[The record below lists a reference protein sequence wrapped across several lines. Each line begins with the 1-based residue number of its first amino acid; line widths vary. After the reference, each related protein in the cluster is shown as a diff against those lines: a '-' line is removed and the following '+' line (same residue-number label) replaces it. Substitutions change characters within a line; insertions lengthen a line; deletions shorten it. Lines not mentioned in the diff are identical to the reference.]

1 MYNGNTI
8 PVAQNIWTGVGDNG
22 ENIRSL
28 TVDPTGNIYFCG
40 YSVTQDNNRDFYF
53 GKLNSSGALD
63 WSKDTTGSLFG
74 SDEEANAIALD
85 VSGNL
90 VVSGY
95 LKNSGTSSDIY
106 IEKYTSTGSR
116 LWNYRYDSPINES
129 DRSSDMVLDNTGNI
143 YLCGKTDVDPSWQV
157 NDDILTIKV
166 SSAGTILWTASYSAT
181 SLLDKAQFVRLNMAG
196 EVIVAGVLQNGT
208 NDNVIVIK
216 YSNAGLQQ
224 WVKILDFRGGI
235 DKLNDMVLDNA
246 GNIYLTG
253 QSQLSSGSSDY
264 DAFVCKLNNA
274 GLQEWVKYISVAGNG
289 LDEGISL
296 ALSSDNTIWV
306 TGHQDADAGINVN
319 LDVFLMRYDA
329 SGNNLLANPVLYQTA
344 GSDEAD
350 DIVLMNNNEPCL
362 AIHTN
367 TATGG
372 DIDFAL
378 RLLLLNNN
386 VLTQAYQRN
395 ISDTIDVANLLL
407 WNTTLN
413 SLFVGGSSWTLNGQ
427 RDALI
432 GKYSRIPTGL
442 NEFSSLN
449 VSAYPNPV
457 SDYLILNGLPDS
469 DSWLHVWDQGGKLIH
484 QEKLARGIR
493 TKNIDCSDWIAGA
506 YIIKVANRKAAKTL
520 QVIKK

>member
-1 MYNGNTI
+1 
-8 PVAQNIWTGVGDNG
+8 
-22 ENIRSL
+22 
-28 TVDPTGNIYFCG
+28 
-40 YSVTQDNNRDFYF
+40 
-53 GKLNSSGALD
+53 
-63 WSKDTTGSLFG
+63 
-74 SDEEANAIALD
+74 
-85 VSGNL
+85 
-90 VVSGY
+90 
-95 LKNSGTSSDIY
+95 
-106 IEKYTSTGSR
+106 
-116 LWNYRYDSPINES
+116 
-129 DRSSDMVLDNTGNI
+129 MVIDNTGDI

-166 SSAGTILWTASYSAT
+166 SSTGAILWTASYSAT
-181 SLLDKAQFVRLNMAG
+181 SLLDKAQFVRLNTIG
-196 EVIVAGVLQNGT
+196 EVMVAGVLQNGT

-224 WVKILDFRGGI
+224 WVKVLDFRGGI

-246 GNIYLTG
+246 GNIYLIG

-274 GLQEWVKYISVAGNG
+274 GLQEWVKYIGVAGNG

-296 ALSSDNTIWV
+296 ALASDNTLWV
-306 TGHQDADAGINVN
+306 TGHQDADAGVNVN

-395 ISDTIDVANLLL
+395 ISDTIDVANLLQ
-407 WNTTLN
+407 WNSSLN
-413 SLFVGGSSWTLNGQ
+413 ALFVGGSSWTLNGQ

-432 GKYSRIPTGL
+432 GKYTLVPTALSDFSTL
-442 NEFSSLN
+442 NMSVF
-449 VSAYPNPV
+449 PNPV
-457 SDYLILNGLPDS
+457 TDNLILNGLPNT
-469 DSWLHVWDQGGKLIH
+469 DSWLYVWDQGGRLIH
-484 QEKLARGIR
+484 QEKLTRGQQ
-493 TKNIDCSDWIAGA
+493 TKNIDCSDWIPGV
-506 YIIKVANRKAAKTL
+506 YIIRLVNQKAAKTL
-520 QVIKK
+520 QVIKN